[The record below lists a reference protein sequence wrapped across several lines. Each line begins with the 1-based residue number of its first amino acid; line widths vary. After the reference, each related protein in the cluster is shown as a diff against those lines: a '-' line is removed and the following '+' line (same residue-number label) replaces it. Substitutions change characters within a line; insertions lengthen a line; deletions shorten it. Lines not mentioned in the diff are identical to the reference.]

1 MMRKALWLVLFA
13 LVAVTAA
20 GCAKPPTAEI
30 DAASEA
36 MDAAQAAGAPDYAP
50 DAWAKAQASEAEL
63 EAEITAQKDAFALSR
78 SYEQTKNLAQATK
91 SAAETAAA
99 EARTGK
105 ETAKNEATQA
115 IETAKALRLEV
126 DQLLTTAPTG
136 KGAVADLAALRADTG
151 STEESIRAAEA
162 ALAAGQYREA
172 RAKAEAAI
180 QSLEAVKAEIE
191 SAKQGR
197 GGRA

>member
-20 GCAKPPTAEI
+20 GCAKPPTVEI

-50 DAWAKAQASEAEL
+50 EAWAKAQASEAEL

-99 EARTGK
+99 EALTGK
-105 ETAKNEATQA
+105 ETAKNEATQS
-115 IETAKALRLEV
+115 IETAKALRQEV

-191 SAKQGR
+191 SAKLGR